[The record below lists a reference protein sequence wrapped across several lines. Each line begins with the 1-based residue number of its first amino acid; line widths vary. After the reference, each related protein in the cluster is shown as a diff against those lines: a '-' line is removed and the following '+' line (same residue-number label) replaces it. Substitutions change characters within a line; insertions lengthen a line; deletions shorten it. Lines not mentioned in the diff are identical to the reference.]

1 MHNHDTVT
9 DSLLD
14 GGEVWTIQEVVT
26 ARQPDGDVPG
36 EELAWWLALQE
47 RLTLD
52 LWPSVRGQYWPPP
65 VALGDPGLSQLSG
78 IDPAQ
83 LPINQSE

>member
-1 MHNHDTVT
+1 MSGTDDVSRQGDQMYDDDTVT

-14 GGEVWTIQEVVT
+14 GGEQGTIQEAVT

-47 RLTLD
+47 RVET
-52 LWPSVRGQYWPPP
+52 RGEL
-65 VALGDPGLSQLSG
+65 AAAGLL
-78 IDPAQ
+78 
-83 LPINQSE
+83 